1 MKTNYY
7 SQIIQFHTAL
17 KSSIGIFKGTSIKAI
32 TNCLVIFYD
41 EYPKSASTRIDP
53 IKCIRYLEND

>member
-32 TNCLVIFYD
+32 TIALLFFMMGIQ
-41 EYPKSASTRIDP
+41 KAQAQGL
-53 IKCIRYLEND
+53 IR